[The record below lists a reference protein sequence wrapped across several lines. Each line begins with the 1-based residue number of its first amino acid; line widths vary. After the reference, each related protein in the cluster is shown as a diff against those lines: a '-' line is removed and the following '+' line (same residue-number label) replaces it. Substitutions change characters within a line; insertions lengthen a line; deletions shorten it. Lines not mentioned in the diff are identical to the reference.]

1 MKINLN
7 GKNIEVTVV
16 QNPQNKYEYEY
27 YIGNSQIGELNT
39 NIMKY
44 GNIIMREDS
53 YIIAALQKLGVMEQE
68 KAEKQN
74 TLENELSAQIKDK
87 IDGLDR
93 EDIESAARETSEINK
108 YIDELGI
115 ERSHIR
121 DVRII
126 ELDGENNNKE
136 NEKQNENKRNLE
148 SKKTERENSRKGQ
161 EQQKN
166 AESTTKN
173 TNILQ
178 EIELNERAND
188 MHDIRKWLGGKIPK
202 DIKKIG
208 VIYSDEMNRM
218 KDENGKSYDRNST
231 RYSLVAISKDG
242 RVEPLQ
248 KYIPE
253 LQQRSASGDNPV
265 PEKYQVRDDGTVE
278 KDSILSEYE
287 IGNKVIQLDNKEM
300 GRIEMNIGEEA
311 RDSIETMGVEVR
323 GGNTIFATDTST
335 RAVIG
340 GEEYRKNGEDTV
352 EENLEEIKA
361 HDKEHEDCN
370 KATEKDID
378 GDPSTKSEHVMAME
392 DAYIKVCARNILD
405 NNPELRETYNQVD
418 IENKL
423 KEKINE
429 EYLSK
434 EELENSLDEITEE
447 IEKQAENERVPG
459 EDTRR
464 A

>member
-27 YIGNSQIGELNT
+27 YIGNVQIGELNT
-39 NIMKY
+39 NIVKY
-44 GNIIMREDS
+44 GNIIMRENS
-53 YIIAALQKLGVMEQE
+53 YIVEALQKLGVMEQD

-93 EDIESAARETSEINK
+93 EDIESAARETKEINE
-108 YIDELGI
+108 YIEEIGL
-115 ERSHIR
+115 ERSKIKG
-121 DVRII
+121 VRILEMDNEEPKERKSDKKQKEKGSTI
-126 ELDGENNNKE
+126 EEKEKKNNI
-136 NEKQNENKRNLE
+136 
-148 SKKTERENSRKGQ
+148 T
-161 EQQKN
+161 
-166 AESTTKN
+166 TTKN

-178 EIELNERAND
+178 EIDLDERAND
-188 MHDIRKWLGGKIPK
+188 MHDIRKWLGGKIPQNITK
-202 DIKKIG
+202 VG
-208 VIYSDEMNRM
+208 VIYSDEMNEM
-218 KDENGKSYDRNST
+218 KDESGKSYDRNST

-242 RVEPLQ
+242 KVEPLQ

-265 PEKYQVRDDGTVE
+265 PGKYQVRDDGTVE

-287 IGNKVIQLDNKEM
+287 IGDKIIQLDNKEM

-311 RDSIETMGVEVR
+311 RDSTETMGVQLR
-323 GGNTIFATDTST
+323 DSNTIFATDTST

-340 GEEYRKNGEDTV
+340 EYKGEDTV

-361 HDKEHEDCN
+361 HEKEHEDCN

-392 DAYIKVCARNILD
+392 DAYIKVCAREILD
-405 NNPELRETYNQVD
+405 KNPELGETYNQTD

-423 KEKINE
+423 KEKVNNK
-429 EYLSK
+429 EYLGK
-434 EELENSLDEITEE
+434 EEIENSLDEITEE

-459 EDTRR
+459 EDTRIG
-464 A
+464 

>member
-16 QNPQNKYEYEY
+16 KNPQNKFEYEY
-27 YIGNSQIGELNT
+27 YIGNVQIGELNT

-53 YIIAALQKLGVMEQE
+53 YIVEALQKLGVMEKEIGE
-68 KAEKQN
+68 KSN
-74 TLENELSAQIKDK
+74 TLKNEISSQIKDK
-87 IDGLDR
+87 IDGLSRDEIENASKETR
-93 EDIESAARETSEINK
+93 EIDK
-108 YIDELGI
+108 YIDEIGI

-121 DVRII
+121 DVRIL
-126 ELDGENNNKE
+126 EMDDEESKEKKTDERQKKKSSTKEEKENNI
-136 NEKQNENKRNLE
+136 
-148 SKKTERENSRKGQ
+148 T
-161 EQQKN
+161 
-166 AESTTKN
+166 TTKN

-178 EIELNERAND
+178 EIELSERAND
-188 MHDIRKWLGGKIPK
+188 MHDIRKWLGGKIPQNITK
-202 DIKKIG
+202 VG
-208 VIYSDEMNRM
+208 VIYSDQISKM

-242 RVEPLQ
+242 KVEPLQ

-253 LQQRSASGDNPV
+253 LQQRSASGDNPISR
-265 PEKYQVRDDGTVE
+265 KYQVRDDGTVE

-287 IGNKVIQLDNKEM
+287 IGDKIIQLDNKEM

-311 RDSIETMGVEVR
+311 RDSTETMGVQLR
-323 GGNTIFATDTST
+323 DSNTIFVPDTSQ
-335 RAVIG
+335 RSVIG
-340 GEEYRKNGEDTV
+340 EYEREGEDTV
-352 EENLEEIKA
+352 EENLAEIKA
-361 HDKEHEDCN
+361 HEKEHKDCN

-392 DAYIKVCARNILD
+392 DAYIKVCAREILD
-405 NNPELRETYNQVD
+405 KNPELGETYNQTD
-418 IENKL
+418 MENKL

>member
-27 YIGNSQIGELNT
+27 YIGNIQIGELNT
-39 NIMKY
+39 NIVKY
-44 GNIIMREDS
+44 GNIIMRQNS
-53 YIIAALQKLGVMEQE
+53 YIIEALQKLGIMEQD

-126 ELDGENNNKE
+126 ELGDRNDVKE
-136 NEKQNENKRNLE
+136 EQEKKHKKITDNSENKQ
-148 SKKTERENSRKGQ
+148 KKQ
-161 EQQKN
+161 
-166 AESTTKN
+166 STTKN

-178 EIELNERAND
+178 EIELSERAND

-202 DIKKIG
+202 DITKIG
-208 VIYSDEMNRM
+208 VIYSEQMNKI

-242 RVEPLQ
+242 KVEPLQ

-300 GRIEMNIGEEA
+300 GRVEMNIGEEA
-311 RDSIETMGVEVR
+311 IDSTKTMGMKVR
-323 GGNTIFATDTST
+323 DRNTIFATDTST

-340 GEEYRKNGEDTV
+340 EYERNGEYTV
-352 EENLEEIKA
+352 KANLEEIKA
-361 HDKEHEDCN
+361 HEKEHEGCN

-378 GDPSTKSEHVMAME
+378 GDPSTKSEHVMDME
-392 DAYIKVCARNILD
+392 EAYIKVCAREILD
-405 NNPELRETYNQVD
+405 KNPELGETYNQKD

-423 KEKINE
+423 KEKVKNK

-434 EELENSLDEITEE
+434 EEIENSLDDIAQDLQNE
-447 IEKQAENERVPG
+447 AENERLPG

>member
-16 QNPQNKYEYEY
+16 KNPQNKFEYEY
-27 YIGNSQIGELNT
+27 YIGNVQIGELNT

-53 YIIAALQKLGVMEQE
+53 YIIAALQKLGVMEQD

-87 IDGLDR
+87 IDGLSR
-93 EDIESAARETSEINK
+93 EEIENASKETREIDK
-108 YIDELGI
+108 YIDEIGI

-121 DVRII
+121 EVRIL
-126 ELDGENNNKE
+126 ELDDRDYVKEEQEKKQNKISSNLENKE
-136 NEKQNENKRNLE
+136 KNQN
-148 SKKTERENSRKGQ
+148 
-161 EQQKN
+161 
-166 AESTTKN
+166 TTKN

-178 EIELNERAND
+178 EIELSERAND

-202 DIKKIG
+202 DITKVG
-208 VIYSDEMNRM
+208 VIYSEQMNKM

-242 RVEPLQ
+242 KVEPLQ

-253 LQQRSASGDNPV
+253 LQQRSASGDNPI

-287 IGNKVIQLDNKEM
+287 IGDKIIQLDNKEM
-300 GRIEMNIGEEA
+300 GRVEMNIGEEA
-311 RDSIETMGVEVR
+311 RDSTKTMGVEVR
-323 GGNTIFATDTST
+323 GWYTIFATDTST

-340 GEEYRKNGEDTV
+340 EYKGEDAV
-352 EENLEEIKA
+352 EENIAEITA
-361 HDKEHEDCN
+361 HDKEHKDCN

-378 GDPSTKSEHVMAME
+378 GDPSTKSEHVMAMQ
-392 DAYIKVCARNILD
+392 DAYIKVCAREILD
-405 NNPELRETYNQVD
+405 KNPELGETYNQND

-423 KEKINE
+423 KEKVNK

-434 EELENSLDEITEE
+434 EELENSLDDIAKDL
-447 IEKQAENERVPG
+447 EKQAENEKVPG
-459 EDTRR
+459 KDDRI

>member
-16 QNPQNKYEYEY
+16 KNQQNKFEYEY
-27 YIGNSQIGELNT
+27 YIGNVQIGELNT

-74 TLENELSAQIKDK
+74 TLENELSAQIKDQ
-87 IDGLDR
+87 IDELDR
-93 EDIESAARETSEINK
+93 EDIEGAAKETREIDK
-108 YIDELGI
+108 YIDEIGI

-121 DVRII
+121 DVRIL
-126 ELDGENNNKE
+126 ELGDRDDVKEEQEKKQNKASSNLENKQE
-136 NEKQNENKRNLE
+136 NEN
-148 SKKTERENSRKGQ
+148 
-161 EQQKN
+161 
-166 AESTTKN
+166 TTKN

-178 EIELNERAND
+178 EMELSERAND

-202 DIKKIG
+202 DITKVG
-208 VIYSDEMNRM
+208 VIYSEQMNKM

-242 RVEPLQ
+242 KVEPLQ

-253 LQQRSASGDNPV
+253 LQQRSASGDNPI

-287 IGNKVIQLDNKEM
+287 IGDKIIQLDNKEM
-300 GRIEMNIGEEA
+300 GRVEINIGEEA
-311 RDSIETMGVEVR
+311 RDSTETMGVQVR
-323 GGNTIFATDTST
+323 DSNTIFVPDTSQ
-335 RAVIG
+335 RSVIG
-340 GEEYRKNGEDTV
+340 EYERNGEDTV

-361 HDKEHEDCN
+361 HEKEHKDCN
-370 KATEKDID
+370 KVTEKDID

-392 DAYIKVCARNILD
+392 DAYIKVCAREILD
-405 NNPELRETYNQVD
+405 KNPDLRDTYNQND

-423 KEKINE
+423 KEKVKNK

-434 EELENSLDEITEE
+434 EEIENSLDDIAKDLEN
-447 IEKQAENERVPG
+447 QAEKERVPG

>member
-16 QNPQNKYEYEY
+16 KNPQNKFEYEY
-27 YIGNSQIGELNT
+27 YIGNVQIGELNT

-53 YIIAALQKLGVMEQE
+53 YIVEALQKLGVMEKEIGE
-68 KAEKQN
+68 KSN
-74 TLENELSAQIKDK
+74 TLKNEISSQIKDK
-87 IDGLDR
+87 IDGLSRDEIENASKETR
-93 EDIESAARETSEINK
+93 EIDK
-108 YIDELGI
+108 YIDEIGI

-121 DVRII
+121 DVRIL
-126 ELDGENNNKE
+126 EMDDEESKEKKTDERQKKKSSTKEEKENNI
-136 NEKQNENKRNLE
+136 
-148 SKKTERENSRKGQ
+148 T
-161 EQQKN
+161 
-166 AESTTKN
+166 TTKN

-178 EIELNERAND
+178 EIELSERAND
-188 MHDIRKWLGGKIPK
+188 MHDIRKWLGGKIPQNITK
-202 DIKKIG
+202 VG
-208 VIYSDEMNRM
+208 VIYSDQMNKM

-242 RVEPLQ
+242 KVEPLQ

-253 LQQRSASGDNPV
+253 LQQRSASGDNPISR
-265 PEKYQVRDDGTVE
+265 KYQVRDDGTVE

-287 IGNKVIQLDNKEM
+287 IGDKIIQLDNKEM

-311 RDSIETMGVEVR
+311 RDSTETMGVQLR
-323 GGNTIFATDTST
+323 DSNTIFVPDTSQ
-335 RAVIG
+335 RSVIG
-340 GEEYRKNGEDTV
+340 EYEREGEDTV
-352 EENLEEIKA
+352 EENLAEIKA
-361 HDKEHEDCN
+361 HEKEHKDCN

-405 NNPELRETYNQVD
+405 KNPELRDTYNQND

-423 KEKINE
+423 KEKVNK

-459 EDTRR
+459 EDTRIG
-464 A
+464 

>member
-208 VIYSDEMNRM
+208 VIYSDEMNKM

-311 RDSIETMGVEVR
+311 RDSTETMGVEVR

>member
-27 YIGNSQIGELNT
+27 YIGNIQIGELNT
-39 NIMKY
+39 NIVKY
-44 GNIIMREDS
+44 GNIIMRQNS
-53 YIIAALQKLGVMEQE
+53 YIIEALQKLGVMEQD

-74 TLENELSAQIKDK
+74 TLENELSAKIKDK
-87 IDGLDR
+87 IDELDR
-93 EDIESAARETSEINK
+93 EEIESSARETKEIDK

-121 DVRII
+121 DVRIL
-126 ELDGENNNKE
+126 ELDRENSNKE
-136 NEKQNENKRNLE
+136 NKKQNEDRRNLE
-148 SKKTERENSRKGQ
+148 SKKTKKENSRKGQ

-208 VIYSDEMNRM
+208 VIYSDEMNKM

-242 RVEPLQ
+242 QVEPLQ

-253 LQQRSASGDNPV
+253 LQQRSASGDNPI

-287 IGNKVIQLDNKEM
+287 IGNKIIQLDNKEM
-300 GRIEMNIGEEA
+300 GRVEMNIGEEA
-311 RDSIETMGVEVR
+311 RDSTETMGGQVR
-323 GGNTIFATDTST
+323 DGNTIFVPDTST

-340 GEEYRKNGEDTV
+340 EYEREGEDTV

-361 HDKEHEDCN
+361 HEKEHKDCN

-392 DAYIKVCARNILD
+392 DAYIKVCAREILD
-405 NNPELRETYNQVD
+405 KNPELGETYNQTD
-418 IENKL
+418 MENKL

>member
-39 NIMKY
+39 NVVKY
-44 GNIIMREDS
+44 GNIIMRENS
-53 YIIAALQKLGVMEQE
+53 YIVEALQKLGVMEQD

-93 EDIESAARETSEINK
+93 EDIESAARETKEINE
-108 YIDELGI
+108 YIEEIGL
-115 ERSHIR
+115 ERSKIKG
-121 DVRII
+121 VRILEMDNEEPKERKSDKKQKEKGSTI
-126 ELDGENNNKE
+126 EEKEKKNNI
-136 NEKQNENKRNLE
+136 
-148 SKKTERENSRKGQ
+148 T
-161 EQQKN
+161 
-166 AESTTKN
+166 TTKN

-178 EIELNERAND
+178 EIDLDERAND
-188 MHDIRKWLGGKIPK
+188 MHDIRKWLGGKIPQNITK
-202 DIKKIG
+202 VG
-208 VIYSDEMNRM
+208 VIYSDEMNEM
-218 KDENGKSYDRNST
+218 KDESGKSYDRNST

-242 RVEPLQ
+242 KVEPLQ

-253 LQQRSASGDNPV
+253 LQQRSASGDNPI

-287 IGNKVIQLDNKEM
+287 IGDKIIQLDNKEM

-311 RDSIETMGVEVR
+311 RDSTETMGVQLR
-323 GGNTIFATDTST
+323 DSNTIFVPDTSQ
-335 RAVIG
+335 RSVIG
-340 GEEYRKNGEDTV
+340 EYEREGEDTV

-361 HDKEHEDCN
+361 HDKEHKDCN

-392 DAYIKVCARNILD
+392 DAYIKVCARDILD
-405 NNPELRETYNQVD
+405 KNPELGETYNQND

-423 KEKINE
+423 KEKVNK

-459 EDTRR
+459 EDTRIG
-464 A
+464 

>member
-7 GKNIEVTVV
+7 GKSIEVTVV

-27 YIGNSQIGELNT
+27 YIGNIQIGELNT
-39 NIMKY
+39 DIMKY
-44 GNIIMREDS
+44 GNIIMREDL
-53 YIIAALQKLGVMEQE
+53 YIIAAFRKLGVMEQE

-87 IDGLDR
+87 IDGLSR
-93 EDIESAARETSEINK
+93 EEIENAAKETREFDK
-108 YIDELGI
+108 YIDEIGI

-121 DVRII
+121 DVRIL
-126 ELDGENNNKE
+126 ELGDRDDVKEEQEKKQNKASSNLENKQE
-136 NEKQNENKRNLE
+136 NEN
-148 SKKTERENSRKGQ
+148 
-161 EQQKN
+161 
-166 AESTTKN
+166 TTKN

-178 EIELNERAND
+178 EIELSERAND
-188 MHDIRKWLGGKIPK
+188 MHDIRKWLGGKIPQNITK
-202 DIKKIG
+202 VG
-208 VIYSDEMNRM
+208 VIYSDQMNKM

-242 RVEPLQ
+242 KVEPLQ

-253 LQQRSASGDNPV
+253 LQQRSASGDNPISR
-265 PEKYQVRDDGTVE
+265 KYQVRDDGTVE

-287 IGNKVIQLDNKEM
+287 IGDKIIQLDNKEM

-311 RDSIETMGVEVR
+311 RDSTETMGVQLR
-323 GGNTIFATDTST
+323 DSNTIFVPDTSQ
-335 RAVIG
+335 RSVI
-340 GEEYRKNGEDTV
+340 EEYERNGEDTV

-361 HDKEHEDCN
+361 HDKEHKDCN

-378 GDPSTKSEHVMAME
+378 GDSSTKSEHVMAME

-405 NNPELRETYNQVD
+405 KNPELRDTYNQND

-423 KEKINE
+423 KEKVNK
-429 EYLSK
+429 EYLNK
-434 EELENSLDEITEE
+434 KELENSLDDITEE

-459 EDTRR
+459 EDRR

>member
-27 YIGNSQIGELNT
+27 YIGNIQIGELNT
-39 NIMKY
+39 NIVKY
-44 GNIIMREDS
+44 GNIIMRQNS
-53 YIIAALQKLGVMEQE
+53 YIIEALQKLGVMEQE

-74 TLENELSAQIKDK
+74 TLENELSAKIKDK
-87 IDGLDR
+87 IDELDR
-93 EDIESAARETSEINK
+93 EEIESSARETKEIDK

-126 ELDGENNNKE
+126 ELGDRNDVKE
-136 NEKQNENKRNLE
+136 EQEKKHKKITDNSENK
-148 SKKTERENSRKGQ
+148 
-161 EQQKN
+161 QKN
-166 AESTTKN
+166 QSTTKN

-178 EIELNERAND
+178 EIELSERAND

-202 DIKKIG
+202 DITKVG
-208 VIYSDEMNRM
+208 VIYSDEMNKM

-242 RVEPLQ
+242 KVEPLQ

-300 GRIEMNIGEEA
+300 GRVEMNIGEEA
-311 RDSIETMGVEVR
+311 IDSTKTMGMKVR
-323 GGNTIFATDTST
+323 DRNTIFATDTST

-340 GEEYRKNGEDTV
+340 EYERNGEYTV
-352 EENLEEIKA
+352 KANLEEIKA
-361 HDKEHEDCN
+361 HEREHEDCN

-392 DAYIKVCARNILD
+392 DAYIKVCAREILD
-405 NNPELRETYNQVD
+405 KNPELGETYNQSD

-423 KEKINE
+423 KEKVNNK

-434 EELENSLDEITEE
+434 EEIENSLDDIAQDLQNE
-447 IEKQAENERVPG
+447 AENERLPG
-459 EDTRR
+459 EDIRR

>member
-39 NIMKY
+39 NIVKY
-44 GNIIMREDS
+44 GNIIMRQNS
-53 YIIAALQKLGVMEQE
+53 YIIEALQKLGVMEQD

-126 ELDGENNNKE
+126 ELGDRNDVKE
-136 NEKQNENKRNLE
+136 EQEKKHKKITDNSENK
-148 SKKTERENSRKGQ
+148 
-161 EQQKN
+161 QKN
-166 AESTTKN
+166 QSTTKN

-178 EIELNERAND
+178 EIELSERAND

-202 DIKKIG
+202 DITKVG
-208 VIYSDEMNRM
+208 VIYSDEMNKM

-242 RVEPLQ
+242 KVEPLQ

-300 GRIEMNIGEEA
+300 GRVEMNIGEEA
-311 RDSIETMGVEVR
+311 IDSTKTMGMKVR
-323 GGNTIFATDTST
+323 DRNTIFATDTST

-340 GEEYRKNGEDTV
+340 EYERNGEYTV
-352 EENLEEIKA
+352 KANLEEIKA
-361 HDKEHEDCN
+361 HEKEHEDCN

-392 DAYIKVCARNILD
+392 DAYIKVCAREILD
-405 NNPELRETYNQVD
+405 KNPELGETYNQSD

-423 KEKINE
+423 KEKVNNK

-434 EELENSLDEITEE
+434 EEIENSLDDIAQDLQNE
-447 IEKQAENERVPG
+447 AENERLPG
-459 EDTRR
+459 EDIRR

>member
-16 QNPQNKYEYEY
+16 KNPQNKFEYEY
-27 YIGNSQIGELNT
+27 YIGNVQIGELNT

-53 YIIAALQKLGVMEQE
+53 YIIAALQKLGVMEQD

-208 VIYSDEMNRM
+208 VIYSDEMNKM

-242 RVEPLQ
+242 NVEPLQ

-253 LQQRSASGDNPV
+253 LQQRSASGDNPI

-287 IGNKVIQLDNKEM
+287 IGDKIIQLDNKEM

-311 RDSIETMGVEVR
+311 RDSTETMGVQLR
-323 GGNTIFATDTST
+323 DSNTIFVPDTSQ
-335 RAVIG
+335 RSVIG
-340 GEEYRKNGEDTV
+340 EYEREGEDTV
-352 EENLEEIKA
+352 EENIAEITA
-361 HDKEHEDCN
+361 HDKEHKDCN

-378 GDPSTKSEHVMAME
+378 GDPSTKSEHVMAMQ
-392 DAYIKVCARNILD
+392 DAYIKVCAREILD
-405 NNPELRETYNQVD
+405 KNPKLGETYNQND

-423 KEKINE
+423 KEKVNK

-434 EELENSLDEITEE
+434 EELENSLDDIAKDL
-447 IEKQAENERVPG
+447 EKQAENEKVPG
-459 EDTRR
+459 KDDRI

>member
-16 QNPQNKYEYEY
+16 KNPQNKFEYEY
-27 YIGNSQIGELNT
+27 YIGNVQIGELNT

-53 YIIAALQKLGVMEQE
+53 YIIVALQKLGVMEQE

-87 IDGLDR
+87 IDGLSR
-93 EDIESAARETSEINK
+93 EEIENASKETREIDK
-108 YIDELGI
+108 YIDEIGI

-121 DVRII
+121 DVRIL
-126 ELDGENNNKE
+126 EMDDEESKEKKTDERQKKKSSTKEEKENNI
-136 NEKQNENKRNLE
+136 
-148 SKKTERENSRKGQ
+148 T
-161 EQQKN
+161 
-166 AESTTKN
+166 TTKN

-178 EIELNERAND
+178 EIELSERAND
-188 MHDIRKWLGGKIPK
+188 MHDIRKWLGGKIPQNITK
-202 DIKKIG
+202 VG
-208 VIYSDEMNRM
+208 VIYSDQMNKM

-242 RVEPLQ
+242 KVEPLQ

-253 LQQRSASGDNPV
+253 LQQRSASGDNPISR
-265 PEKYQVRDDGTVE
+265 KYQVRDDGTLE

-287 IGNKVIQLDNKEM
+287 IGDKIIQLDNKEM

-311 RDSIETMGVEVR
+311 RDSTETMGVQLR
-323 GGNTIFATDTST
+323 DSNTIFVPDTSQ
-335 RAVIG
+335 RSVIG
-340 GEEYRKNGEDTV
+340 EYEREGEDTV

-361 HDKEHEDCN
+361 HDKEHKDCN

-405 NNPELRETYNQVD
+405 KNPELRDTYNQND

-423 KEKINE
+423 KEKVNK

-459 EDTRR
+459 EDTRIG
-464 A
+464 

>member
-16 QNPQNKYEYEY
+16 KNPQNKFEYEY
-27 YIGNSQIGELNT
+27 YIGNVQIGELNT

-87 IDGLDR
+87 IDGLSR
-93 EDIESAARETSEINK
+93 EEIENASKETREIDK
-108 YIDELGI
+108 YIDEIGI

-126 ELDGENNNKE
+126 ELDDRDDVKEEQEKKQNKISSNLENKE
-136 NEKQNENKRNLE
+136 KNQN
-148 SKKTERENSRKGQ
+148 
-161 EQQKN
+161 
-166 AESTTKN
+166 TTKN

-178 EIELNERAND
+178 EIELSERAND

-202 DIKKIG
+202 DITKVG
-208 VIYSDEMNRM
+208 VIYSEQMNKM

-242 RVEPLQ
+242 KVEPLQ

-253 LQQRSASGDNPV
+253 LQQRSASGDNPI

-287 IGNKVIQLDNKEM
+287 IGDKIIQLDNKEM
-300 GRIEMNIGEEA
+300 GRVEMNIGEEA
-311 RDSIETMGVEVR
+311 RDSTKTMGVEVR
-323 GGNTIFATDTST
+323 GKYTIFATDTST

-340 GEEYRKNGEDTV
+340 GEYRKNGEDTV
-352 EENLEEIKA
+352 KENIAEITA
-361 HDKEHEDCN
+361 HDKEHKDCN

-378 GDPSTKSEHVMAME
+378 GDPSTKSEHVMAMQ
-392 DAYIKVCARNILD
+392 DAYIKVCAREILD
-405 NNPELRETYNQVD
+405 KNPELGETYNQND

-423 KEKINE
+423 KEKVNK

-434 EELENSLDEITEE
+434 EELENSLDDIAKDL
-447 IEKQAENERVPG
+447 EKQAENEKVPG
-459 EDTRR
+459 KDDRI

>member
-7 GKNIEVTVV
+7 GKNVEVTVV
-16 QNPQNKYEYEY
+16 KNPQNKFEYEY
-27 YIGNSQIGELNT
+27 YIGNSHIGELNT

-53 YIIAALQKLGVMEQE
+53 YIIVAFQKLGVMEQE
-68 KAEKQN
+68 KSEKQN

-188 MHDIRKWLGGKIPK
+188 MHDIRKWLGGKIPQNITK
-202 DIKKIG
+202 VG
-208 VIYSDEMNRM
+208 VIYSDEMNEM
-218 KDENGKSYDRNST
+218 KDESGKSYDRNST

-242 RVEPLQ
+242 KVEPLQ

-253 LQQRSASGDNPV
+253 LQQRSASGDNPISR
-265 PEKYQVRDDGTVE
+265 KYQVRDDGTVE

-287 IGNKVIQLDNKEM
+287 IGDKIIQLDNKEM

-311 RDSIETMGVEVR
+311 RDSTETMGVQLR
-323 GGNTIFATDTST
+323 DSNTIFATDTST

-340 GEEYRKNGEDTV
+340 EYKGEDTV

-361 HDKEHEDCN
+361 HEKEHEDCN

-392 DAYIKVCARNILD
+392 DAYIKVCAREILD
-405 NNPELRETYNQVD
+405 KNPELGETYNQSD

-423 KEKINE
+423 KEKVNNK
-429 EYLSK
+429 EYLGK
-434 EELENSLDEITEE
+434 EEIENSLDDIAQDLQNE
-447 IEKQAENERVPG
+447 AENERLPG

>member
-16 QNPQNKYEYEY
+16 KNPQNKFEYEY

-68 KAEKQN
+68 KSEKQN

-126 ELDGENNNKE
+126 ELDDRDDVKEEQEKKQNKISSNLENKE
-136 NEKQNENKRNLE
+136 KNQN
-148 SKKTERENSRKGQ
+148 
-161 EQQKN
+161 
-166 AESTTKN
+166 TTKN

-178 EIELNERAND
+178 EIELSERAND

-202 DIKKIG
+202 DITKVG
-208 VIYSDEMNRM
+208 VIYSEQMNKM

-231 RYSLVAISKDG
+231 RYSLVAISKAG
-242 RVEPLQ
+242 KVEPLQ

-253 LQQRSASGDNPV
+253 LQQRSASGDNPI

-287 IGNKVIQLDNKEM
+287 IGDKIIQLDNKEM

-311 RDSIETMGVEVR
+311 RDSTETMGVQLR
-323 GGNTIFATDTST
+323 DSNTIFATDTST

-340 GEEYRKNGEDTV
+340 EYERNGEDTV

-361 HDKEHEDCN
+361 HD
-370 KATEKDID
+370 I
-378 GDPSTKSEHVMAME
+378 V
-392 DAYIKVCARNILD
+392 IR
-405 NNPELRETYNQVD
+405 R
-418 IENKL
+418 L
-423 KEKINE
+423 KKI
-429 EYLSK
+429 
-434 EELENSLDEITEE
+434 
-447 IEKQAENERVPG
+447 
-459 EDTRR
+459 
-464 A
+464 

>member
-7 GKNIEVTVV
+7 GKNVEVTVV
-16 QNPQNKYEYEY
+16 KNPQNKFEYDY

-68 KAEKQN
+68 KSEKQN

-202 DIKKIG
+202 DITKVG
-208 VIYSDEMNRM
+208 VIYSDEMNKM

-300 GRIEMNIGEEA
+300 GRVEMNIGEEA
-311 RDSIETMGVEVR
+311 RDSTETMGGQVRDSNTPEVP
-323 GGNTIFATDTST
+323 GTPQ

-340 GEEYRKNGEDTV
+340 RVYRKNGEDTV
-352 EENLEEIKA
+352 KENLKEIKLHFEE
-361 HDKEHEDCN
+361 HDDCT

-378 GDPSTKSEHVMAME
+378 GDPSTKSEHVMAMQ
-392 DAYIKVCARNILD
+392 DAYIKVCAREILD
-405 NNPELRETYNQVD
+405 KNPELGETYNQND

-423 KEKINE
+423 KEKVNK

-434 EELENSLDEITEE
+434 EELENSLDDIAKDL
-447 IEKQAENERVPG
+447 EKQAENEKVPG
-459 EDTRR
+459 KDDRI

>member
-27 YIGNSQIGELNT
+27 YIGNVQIGELNT
-39 NIMKY
+39 NIVKY
-44 GNIIMREDS
+44 GNIIMRENS
-53 YIIAALQKLGVMEQE
+53 YIVEALQKLGVMEQD
-68 KAEKQN
+68 KTEKQN

-93 EDIESAARETSEINK
+93 EDIESAARETKEINE
-108 YIDELGI
+108 YIEEIGL
-115 ERSHIR
+115 ERSKIKG
-121 DVRII
+121 VRILEMDNEEPKERKSDKRQKEKGSTI
-126 ELDGENNNKE
+126 EEKEKKNNI
-136 NEKQNENKRNLE
+136 
-148 SKKTERENSRKGQ
+148 T
-161 EQQKN
+161 
-166 AESTTKN
+166 TTKN

-178 EIELNERAND
+178 EIDLDERAND
-188 MHDIRKWLGGKIPK
+188 MHDIRKWLGGKIPQNITK
-202 DIKKIG
+202 VG
-208 VIYSDEMNRM
+208 VIYSDEMNEM
-218 KDENGKSYDRNST
+218 KDESGKSYDRNST

-242 RVEPLQ
+242 KVEPLQ

-265 PEKYQVRDDGTVE
+265 PGKYQVRDDGTVE

-287 IGNKVIQLDNKEM
+287 IGDKIIQLDNKEM

-311 RDSIETMGVEVR
+311 RDSTETMGVQLR
-323 GGNTIFATDTST
+323 DSNTIFATDTST

-340 GEEYRKNGEDTV
+340 EYERNGEYTV
-352 EENLEEIKA
+352 KANLEEIKA
-361 HDKEHEDCN
+361 HEKEHEDCT

-392 DAYIKVCARNILD
+392 DAYIKVCAREILD
-405 NNPELRETYNQVD
+405 KNPELGETYNQTD

-423 KEKINE
+423 KEKVKNK

-434 EELENSLDEITEE
+434 EEIENSLDDIAQDLENE
-447 IEKQAENERVPG
+447 AENERLPG
-459 EDTRR
+459 EDRR

>member
-39 NIMKY
+39 NVVKY
-44 GNIIMREDS
+44 GNIIMRENS
-53 YIIAALQKLGVMEQE
+53 YIVEALQKLGVMEQD

-93 EDIESAARETSEINK
+93 EDIESAARETKEINE
-108 YIDELGI
+108 YIEEIGL
-115 ERSHIR
+115 ERSKIKG
-121 DVRII
+121 VRILEMDNEEPKERKSDKKQKEKGSTI
-126 ELDGENNNKE
+126 EEKEKKNNI
-136 NEKQNENKRNLE
+136 
-148 SKKTERENSRKGQ
+148 T
-161 EQQKN
+161 
-166 AESTTKN
+166 TTKN

-178 EIELNERAND
+178 EIDLDERAND
-188 MHDIRKWLGGKIPK
+188 MHDIRKWLGGKIPQNITK
-202 DIKKIG
+202 VG
-208 VIYSDEMNRM
+208 VIYSDEMNEM
-218 KDENGKSYDRNST
+218 KDESGKSYDRNST

-242 RVEPLQ
+242 KVEPLQ

-253 LQQRSASGDNPV
+253 LQQRSASGDNPISR
-265 PEKYQVRDDGTVE
+265 KYQVRDDGTVE

-287 IGNKVIQLDNKEM
+287 IGDKIIQLDNKEM

-311 RDSIETMGVEVR
+311 RDSTETMGVQLR
-323 GGNTIFATDTST
+323 DSNTIFVPDTSQ
-335 RAVIG
+335 RSVIG
-340 GEEYRKNGEDTV
+340 EYEREGEDTV

-361 HDKEHEDCN
+361 HDKEHKDCN

-405 NNPELRETYNQVD
+405 KNPELRDTYNQND

-423 KEKINE
+423 KEKVKNK

-434 EELENSLDEITEE
+434 EEIENSLDDIAQDLENE
-447 IEKQAENERVPG
+447 AENERLPG
-459 EDTRR
+459 EDSR

>member
-1 MKINLN
+1 MKINLD
-7 GKNIEVTVV
+7 GKNIEITVV
-16 QNPQNKYEYEY
+16 QNPQNKFEYEY
-27 YIGNSQIGELNT
+27 YIGNVQIGELNT

-68 KAEKQN
+68 KSEKQN

-87 IDGLDR
+87 IDGLSR
-93 EDIESAARETSEINK
+93 EEIENASKETREIDK
-108 YIDELGI
+108 YIDEIGI

-121 DVRII
+121 DVRILEMDNEKPKERKSDQRQKEKVSTI
-126 ELDGENNNKE
+126 EEKAKENNI
-136 NEKQNENKRNLE
+136 
-148 SKKTERENSRKGQ
+148 T
-161 EQQKN
+161 
-166 AESTTKN
+166 TTKN

-178 EIELNERAND
+178 EIELSERAND

-202 DIKKIG
+202 DITKVG
-208 VIYSDEMNRM
+208 VIYSEQMNKM

-242 RVEPLQ
+242 KIEPLQ

-265 PEKYQVRDDGTVE
+265 QGKYQVRDDGTVE

-287 IGNKVIQLDNKEM
+287 IGNKIIQLDNKEM
-300 GRIEMNIGEEA
+300 GRVEMNIGEEA
-311 RDSIETMGVEVR
+311 IDSTETMGIQVR
-323 GGNTIFATDTST
+323 DRNTFFATDTST

-340 GEEYRKNGEDTV
+340 EYERNGEYTV
-352 EENLEEIKA
+352 KANLEEIKA
-361 HDKEHEDCN
+361 HEKEHEDCN

-392 DAYIKVCARNILD
+392 DAYIKVCAREILD
-405 NNPELRETYNQVD
+405 KNPELGETYNQSD

-423 KEKINE
+423 KEKVKNK

-434 EELENSLDEITEE
+434 EEIENSLDDIAQDLENE
-447 IEKQAENERVPG
+447 AENERLPG
-459 EDTRR
+459 EDRR

>member
-39 NIMKY
+39 NVVKY
-44 GNIIMREDS
+44 GNIIMRENS
-53 YIIAALQKLGVMEQE
+53 YIVEALQKLGVMEQD

-93 EDIESAARETSEINK
+93 EDIESAARETKEINE
-108 YIDELGI
+108 YIEEIGL
-115 ERSHIR
+115 ERSKIKG
-121 DVRII
+121 VRILEMDNEEPKERKSDKKQKEKGSTI
-126 ELDGENNNKE
+126 EEKEKKNNI
-136 NEKQNENKRNLE
+136 
-148 SKKTERENSRKGQ
+148 T
-161 EQQKN
+161 
-166 AESTTKN
+166 TTKN

-178 EIELNERAND
+178 EIDLDERAND
-188 MHDIRKWLGGKIPK
+188 MHDIRKWLGGKIPQNITK
-202 DIKKIG
+202 VG
-208 VIYSDEMNRM
+208 VIYSDEMNEM
-218 KDENGKSYDRNST
+218 KDESGKSYDRNST

-242 RVEPLQ
+242 KVEPLQ

-265 PEKYQVRDDGTVE
+265 PGKYQVRDDGTVE

-287 IGNKVIQLDNKEM
+287 IGDKIIQLDNKEM

-311 RDSIETMGVEVR
+311 RDSTETMGVQLR
-323 GGNTIFATDTST
+323 DSNTIFATDTST

-340 GEEYRKNGEDTV
+340 EYERNGEDTV

-392 DAYIKVCARNILD
+392 DAYIKVCAREILD
-405 NNPELRETYNQVD
+405 KNPELGETYNQSD

-423 KEKINE
+423 KEKVNNK
-429 EYLSK
+429 EYLGK
-434 EELENSLDEITEE
+434 EEIENSLDDIAQDLQNE
-447 IEKQAENERVPG
+447 AENERLPG

>member
-7 GKNIEVTVV
+7 GKSIEVTVV
-16 QNPQNKYEYEY
+16 KNPQNKNEYEY
-27 YIGNSQIGELNT
+27 YIGNIQIGELNT

-93 EDIESAARETSEINK
+93 EDIENAARETNEINK
-108 YIDELGI
+108 YIDESGI

-126 ELDGENNNKE
+126 ELDDKE
-136 NEKQNENKRNLE
+136 NIEEKQETKHKKITDNAENK
-148 SKKTERENSRKGQ
+148 
-161 EQQKN
+161 QKSQN
-166 AESTTKN
+166 TTKN

-178 EIELNERAND
+178 EIELAERAND

-202 DIKKIG
+202 NITKVG
-208 VIYSDEMNRM
+208 VIYSDEMNKM

-242 RVEPLQ
+242 QVEPLQ

-300 GRIEMNIGEEA
+300 GRVEMNIGEEA
-311 RDSIETMGVEVR
+311 RDSTETMGVQLR
-323 GGNTIFATDTST
+323 DSNTIYVPDTSQ
-335 RAVIG
+335 RRVIG
-340 GEEYRKNGEDTV
+340 EYEREGEDTV

-392 DAYIKVCARNILD
+392 DAYIKVCAREILD
-405 NNPELRETYNQVD
+405 KNPELRETYNQTD

-423 KEKINE
+423 KEKINK

-434 EELENSLDEITEE
+434 EELENNLDEIAED

-459 EDTRR
+459 ENYG
-464 A
+464 

>member
-39 NIMKY
+39 NIVKY
-44 GNIIMREDS
+44 GNIIMRQNS
-53 YIIAALQKLGVMEQE
+53 YIIEALQKLGVMEQD

-126 ELDGENNNKE
+126 ELGDRNDVKE
-136 NEKQNENKRNLE
+136 EQEKKHKKITDNSENK
-148 SKKTERENSRKGQ
+148 
-161 EQQKN
+161 QKN
-166 AESTTKN
+166 QSTTKN

-178 EIELNERAND
+178 EIELSERAND

-202 DIKKIG
+202 DITKVG
-208 VIYSDEMNRM
+208 VIYSDEMNKM

-242 RVEPLQ
+242 KVEPLQ

-300 GRIEMNIGEEA
+300 GRVEMNIGEEA
-311 RDSIETMGVEVR
+311 IDSTKTMGMKVR
-323 GGNTIFATDTST
+323 DRNTIFATDTST

-340 GEEYRKNGEDTV
+340 EYERNGEYTV
-352 EENLEEIKA
+352 KANLEEIKA
-361 HDKEHEDCN
+361 HEREHEDCN

-392 DAYIKVCARNILD
+392 DAYIKVCAREILD
-405 NNPELRETYNQVD
+405 KNPELGETYNQSD

-423 KEKINE
+423 KEKVNNK

-434 EELENSLDEITEE
+434 EEIENSLDDIAQDLQNE
-447 IEKQAENERVPG
+447 AENERLPG
-459 EDTRR
+459 EDIRR

>member
-16 QNPQNKYEYEY
+16 QNLQNKYEYEY
-27 YIGNSQIGELNT
+27 YIGNVQIGELNT
-39 NIMKY
+39 NIVKY
-44 GNIIMREDS
+44 GNIIMRENS
-53 YIIAALQKLGVMEQE
+53 YIVEALQKLGVMEQD
-68 KAEKQN
+68 KTEKQN
-74 TLENELSAQIKDK
+74 TLENELSVQIKDK

-93 EDIESAARETSEINK
+93 EDIESAARETKEINE
-108 YIDELGI
+108 YIEEIGL
-115 ERSHIR
+115 ERSKIKG
-121 DVRII
+121 VRILEMDNEEPKERKSDKKQKEKGSTI
-126 ELDGENNNKE
+126 EEKEKKNNI
-136 NEKQNENKRNLE
+136 
-148 SKKTERENSRKGQ
+148 T
-161 EQQKN
+161 
-166 AESTTKN
+166 TTKN

-178 EIELNERAND
+178 EIDLDERAND
-188 MHDIRKWLGGKIPK
+188 MHDIRKWLGGKIPQNITK
-202 DIKKIG
+202 VG
-208 VIYSDEMNRM
+208 VIYSDEMNEM
-218 KDENGKSYDRNST
+218 KDESGKSYDRNST

-242 RVEPLQ
+242 KVEPLQ

-265 PEKYQVRDDGTVE
+265 PGKYQVRDDGTVE

-287 IGNKVIQLDNKEM
+287 IGDKIIQLDNKEM

-311 RDSIETMGVEVR
+311 RDSTETMGVQLR
-323 GGNTIFATDTST
+323 DSNTIFATDTST

-340 GEEYRKNGEDTV
+340 EYERNGEDTV

-370 KATEKDID
+370 KTTEKDID

-392 DAYIKVCARNILD
+392 DAYIKVCAREILD
-405 NNPELRETYNQVD
+405 KNPELGETYNQND

-423 KEKINE
+423 KEKVNK

-434 EELENSLDEITEE
+434 EELENSLDDIAKDL
-447 IEKQAENERVPG
+447 EKQAENEKVPG
-459 EDTRR
+459 KDDRI